1 MATRTKQIG
10 TEAKHVLQAD
20 RAESPSRSRKRRD
33 ATLMMKANKGQSHA
47 TTQSEDG
54 SGVGNASSGG
64 SHCRDRTATINA
76 IVIVSRRRSAAVRAC
91 VALTNQRLAFIRSA
105 LGFQTTDEESSRK
118 EAIAASQA
126 IDAALRDSDLS
137 ELSEQQQR
145 IAGNVALY
153 CQASRG
159 AARQFESTIIK
170 PCEKELGKL
179 VESLPEWK
187 SIGGIR
193 GMGALL
199 LAEIIGTVGDLAQYR
214 GPRSLRKMLGAA
226 PHNGKAL
233 STWKRNGGLSA
244 DEWVMVGANPNRFC
258 LLFRMG
264 DCQIKSRGP
273 YRAIY
278 DARKPIEAARI
289 GDDGKPVTPMI
300 AHRRA
305 LRVMVSRMLNDL
317 WAYSK
322 GLAPMYKPVDAVF
335 PMQT

>member
-10 TEAKHVLQAD
+10 TEAIGTSKANQG
-20 RAESPSRSRKRRD
+20 ESPSRSRKEREAKR
-33 ATLMMKANKGQSHA
+33 GQEAYEVESLA
-47 TTQSEDG
+47 PTQGEDG
-54 SGVGNASSGG
+54 SGVGNESHESSIFV
-64 SHCRDRTATINA
+64 DRTATINA
-76 IVIVSRRRSAAVRAC
+76 IVIISRRRSAAVRAC
-91 VALTNQRLAFIRSA
+91 VAITNQRLAFIRSA
-105 LGFQTTDEESSRK
+105 LGFSTLDEEASRK
-118 EAIAASQA
+118 ESTAASQA
-126 IDAALRDSDLS
+126 IDKALRDENTS
-137 ELSEQQQR
+137 ELEPRQAE
-145 IAGNVALY
+145 IAQTVAIY
-153 CQASRG
+153 CMASRE
-159 AARQFESTIIK
+159 AERSFHDTIIK
-170 PCEKELGKL
+170 PCEKQLAKL
-179 VESLPEWK
+179 VGQLPEWEQ
-187 SIGGIR
+187 IGSIR

-214 GPRSLRKMLGAA
+214 GPRSLRKMLGGA

-233 STWKRNGGLSA
+233 STWKKKGGLSA
-244 DEWVMVGANPNRFC
+244 EEWSNVKSNPNRFC

-278 DARKPIEAARI
+278 DTRKVQEAARL

-322 GLAPMYKPVDAVF
+322 GLAPMYKPVDA
-335 PMQT
+335 TLRD